1 MSQVQG
7 SNIIKMLKEETPED
21 RRINEFPEPYRLECT
36 PYRKINFSEATYR
49 KCLEEK
55 INWLKLSKVIVVGDV
70 SVGKTSI
77 VNRCVQ

>member
-1 MSQVQG
+1 
-7 SNIIKMLKEETPED
+7 MLNEKAPED
-21 RRINEFPEPYRLECT
+21 RKINTFPGPYRVECT
-36 PYRKINFSEATYR
+36 PYHKLNFSEITYR

-77 VNRCVQ
+77 VNRY